1 MQKSQA
7 LHSMRITRIRFV
19 TRITRFH
26 HQRQYYYHCH
36 HQHHD
41 HLHLMPLH
49 ASFRCLAERVRAA
62 SLDGSG
68 QEARVLRPV
77 MPDIWMI
84 KQALSEVYTRH
95 VIDTD
100 VLANSQFLTP
110 CVQQGAADVSS
121 SSSAFGGS
129 IEAEVSLLRLH
140 LRLLPCSLPPP
151 SLCDHGDGNHNDDA
165 AHPLLPATAFSCTSR
180 CPVPVSFPA
189 LTSNA
194 AAALSAGGVA
204 GKRETQISNA
214 QSPFAAVGE
223 HAPVVDSGVYCG
235 PGFQCMLG
243 GWCGRVVKA
252 LRWLRLLNIW
262 QPLRRAA
269 SAALQAVMRV
279 LHAGGS
285 GSGTGTARG
294 QQMVLAF
301 ASIVLMVIHMQSYG
315 V

>member
-1 MQKSQA
+1 
-7 LHSMRITRIRFV
+7 
-19 TRITRFH
+19 
-26 HQRQYYYHCH
+26 
-36 HQHHD
+36 
-41 HLHLMPLH
+41 MPLH
-49 ASFRCLAERVRAA
+49 AYFRCLAERVRAA

-68 QEARVLRPV
+68 QEARALRPV

-100 VLANSQFLTP
+100 ILMNSQFLTP

-121 SSSAFGGS
+121 ISSSSSAFGDS
-129 IEAEVSLLRLH
+129 IEAEVSLLRSH
-140 LRLLPCSLPPP
+140 LRLLPCSLPPLSP
-151 SLCDHGDGNHNDDA
+151 CDHGDGNHNDDA
-165 AHPLLPATAFSCTSR
+165 AHHLLPAAAFSCTSR

-194 AAALSAGGVA
+194 AAALSAGGVV
-204 GKRETQISNA
+204 GKRETKISNE
-214 QSPFAAVGE
+214 QGPFAAVGE
-223 HAPVVDSGVYCG
+223 HAPVADSGVYCG
-235 PGFQCMLG
+235 PDFQCMLG

-269 SAALQAVMRV
+269 SAALQVVMRV

-285 GSGTGTARG
+285 GSGTGTARR